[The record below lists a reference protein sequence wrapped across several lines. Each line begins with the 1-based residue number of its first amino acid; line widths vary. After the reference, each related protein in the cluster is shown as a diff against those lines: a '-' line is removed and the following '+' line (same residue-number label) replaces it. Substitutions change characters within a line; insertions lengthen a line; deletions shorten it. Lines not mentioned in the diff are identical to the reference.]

1 MANLP
6 LAYNV
11 ESYTR
16 LPIRPSSVTL
26 QTYCSELLA
35 PYVCG
40 EIDSL
45 AHFGESSMAFLIQWT
60 EFPSQLPFS
69 GYNWLYSRFY
79 CLSFGAL
86 HPQTASTSLLVRI
99 CSLGTLTSN
108 YSIYPF
114 VKGTQIIF
122 NFLPV
127 QHLPL
132 LYCFLY
138 CIQYGWRQRF
148 VIEGGKTFLPQEGWV
163 PKCS

>member
-6 LAYNV
+6 LAYYV

-69 GYNWLYSRFY
+69 GYNWLYSRLY
-79 CLSFGAL
+79 CPSFEAL
-86 HPQTASTSLLVRI
+86 HPQTASTFLSVRI
-99 CSLGTLTSN
+99 SFWVLWPLTIIYSSFWIRTIFFKFFYQSSNSLFSMASCIVV
-108 YSIYPF
+108 SIA
-114 VKGTQIIF
+114 
-122 NFLPV
+122 
-127 QHLPL
+127 
-132 LYCFLY
+132 
-138 CIQYGWRQRF
+138 
-148 VIEGGKTFLPQEGWV
+148 GGRA
-163 PKCS
+163 SS

>member
-69 GYNWLYSRFY
+69 GYNWLYSRLY
-79 CLSFGAL
+79 CPSFEAL
-86 HPQTASTSLLVRI
+86 HPQTASTFLSVRI
-99 CSLGTLTSN
+99 SFWVLWPLTIVYTLLWRWTNFFWLFYQLSNSLFSMA
-108 YSIYPF
+108 S
-114 VKGTQIIF
+114 
-122 NFLPV
+122 
-127 QHLPL
+127 
-132 LYCFLY
+132 
-138 CIQYGWRQRF
+138 CIVSSMAWGNA
-148 VIEGGKTFLPQEGWV
+148 
-163 PKCS
+163 SS

>member
-6 LAYNV
+6 LAYYV

-16 LPIRPSSVTL
+16 LPIRPSSVIL
-26 QTYCSELLA
+26 QTYCSELLVL
-35 PYVCG
+35 YVCG
-40 EIDSL
+40 KIDSL
-45 AHFGESSMAFLIQWT
+45 AHLVSQVWPFCLQWT

-138 CIQYGWRQRF
+138 CIQYGWGQRF
-148 VIEGGKTFLPQEGWV
+148 IIEGGKTFLPQ
-163 PKCS
+163 

>member
-26 QTYCSELLA
+26 QTCCSELLI
-35 PYVCG
+35 PYACG

-69 GYNWLYSRFY
+69 GYNWLYSRLY
-79 CLSFGAL
+79 CPSFEAL
-86 HPQTASTSLLVRI
+86 HPQTASTFLSVRI
-99 CSLGTLTSN
+99 FPLGTLTSS

-114 VKGTQIIF
+114 VKVN
-122 NFLPV
+122 NFFKFFYQSSNSL
-127 QHLPL
+127 
-132 LYCFLY
+132 FSMAS
-138 CIQYGWRQRF
+138 CIVSNMAWGNA
-148 VIEGGKTFLPQEGWV
+148 
-163 PKCS
+163 SS